1 MPTLD
6 EISQKPTVYS
16 WSAKVDFVLNSRGG
30 FKDVNSDTVSVPWSE
45 DLVLTLEKQRI
56 HPNLEGAGATGYRF
70 ILDATQTAS
79 EAEELGKRLA
89 CALLKVAIDRRWGLR
104 LSWPDTPL
112 PCRVV
117 DRTASRGPTM
127 QGFGSV
133 TGHLGLSDFA
143 SALQDSFNKLAKA
156 PYRLLLS
163 MELCASAEFE
173 LDCRAKL
180 IVLVSAVE
188 AIAEQEVYGSDVHD
202 LVTSLTSLVS
212 NSSIEDESIKSS
224 ILGQVKNLKRES
236 IRRAIK
242 RKLSE
247 AGFTAEELAFIEGTY
262 GDRSKIVHEGLR
274 VPELTVMTAELDIL
288 IRRPYSHEI
297 ELLHLQ

>member
-6 EISQKPTVYS
+6 EISGKPTVYS

-30 FKDVNSDTVSVPWSE
+30 FKDVDSDSVRVPWSE
-45 DLVLTLEKQRI
+45 NLVLTLEKQRI

-70 ILDATQTAS
+70 ILDATQTAC
-79 EAEELGKRLA
+79 EAEELGTRLA

-117 DRTASRGPTM
+117 DRTASRGSSM

-133 TGHLGLSDFA
+133 TGHLALSDFA
-143 SALQDSFNKLAKA
+143 AALQDSFSKLGKA

-173 LDCRAKL
+173 LDSRAQL
-180 IVLVSAVE
+180 ILLVSAVE
-188 AIAEQEVYGSDVHD
+188 AMAEQEEYGSDVHD
-202 LVTSLTSLVS
+202 LINSVTPIIA
-212 NSSIEDESIKSS
+212 NSSINDESVKAS
-224 ILGQVKNLKRES
+224 ILGQVNNLNRES
-236 IRRAIK
+236 IRRAIR

-247 AGFTAEELAFIEGTY
+247 VGFAAEELAFIEEAY
-262 GDRSKIVHEGLR
+262 CVRSKVVHEGLR
-274 VPELTVMTAELDIL
+274 VPELTTLITELNKL
-288 IRRPYSHEI
+288 IRRLYTHEI
-297 ELLHLQ
+297 ESLQRK

>member
-16 WSAKVDFVLNSRGG
+16 WSAKVDFVLNSGG
-30 FKDVNSDTVSVPWSE
+30 EFKDVNSDTVRVPWRE

-70 ILDATQTAS
+70 ILDATQTAC

-117 DRTASRGPTM
+117 DRTASRGPTI
-127 QGFGSV
+127 QSFGSA

-143 SALQDSFNKLAKA
+143 SALQDGFNKLAKA

-173 LDCRAKL
+173 LDSRAKL

-188 AIAEQEVYGSDVHD
+188 AIVEQELYGSDVHD

-224 ILGQVKNLKRES
+224 ILCQVKNLKRES

-242 RKLSE
+242 RKLSD
-247 AGFTAEELAFIEGTY
+247 AGFTAEELALIEGAY
-262 GDRSKIVHEGLR
+262 SARSKIVHEGLR
-274 VPELTVMTAELDIL
+274 VPELTAMTAELDTL
-288 IRRPYSHEI
+288 IRRLYSHEI
-297 ELLHLQ
+297 ESLHLQ